1 MSVESIITEN
11 IDIWTSAIKTKSA
24 SGRGSSNKLE
34 LYGIKKLREL
44 ILDLAIRGKLVSQNS
59 DDEPAS
65 ELFKKI
71 EERKLQLIKDKKVK
85 KAKSLPLISSDE
97 IPFQLPT
104 NWKWCRF
111 SELLDFSGGGQPP
124 KSFFSETM
132 LDGYVQLI
140 QIRDLGPNPQP
151 VYIPKEKASKFCTK
165 DDIMVGRYG
174 ASVGKVFWGKE
185 GSYNVALVKI
195 HNDFKA
201 YTPSFIYL
209 LLSSPLGQS
218 FFGGI
223 SRSAQDGFNKNDI
236 APKLIPLLSF
246 EEQNRIV
253 AKVDELMLLC
263 DQLESKTESS
273 IEAHKTLVDTL
284 LATLTNAKDADELNE
299 SWQRISEHF
308 DTLFTTE
315 DSIDQL
321 KQTILQLAV
330 MGKLVKQDPN
340 DEPASALL
348 ERIALE
354 KEQLIKDKK
363 IKKQKALPPINE
375 DHKYFS
381 IPSSWEWVR
390 FESIF
395 YDLKYGTSKKSDYG
409 IDGNAVLRIP
419 NVVNGYV
426 SLDDLKYSNMTTSE
440 LAELK
445 LSKDDLIFIRSNGS
459 LGIVGRCTLIN
470 EDLDNTVYAGYLV
483 RARLPKKQIRA
494 NFINLVMKTK
504 FLRQQIE
511 KPIRTTTGV
520 KNINSTE
527 LGRLYFPLPPIQQQK
542 NIVEKAEQL
551 LAICD
556 NLKLKL
562 EKSQTTQNYLADS
575 ISSSLVS

>member
-11 IDIWTSAIKTKSA
+11 LDVWTSAIKTKST
-24 SGRGSSNKLE
+24 SGRGSSNKFE

-44 ILDLAIRGKLVSQNS
+44 ILELAIRGKLVSQNS
-59 DDEPAS
+59 DDKAAS
-65 ELFKKI
+65 EILKKV

-85 KAKSLPLISSDE
+85 KAKSLPPISSDE
-97 IPFQLPT
+97 IPFQLPPS
-104 NWKWCRF
+104 WQWCRF

-132 LDGYVQLI
+132 LEGYVQLI

-151 VYIPKEKASKFCTK
+151 VYIPKEKASKFCSE
-165 DDIMVGRYG
+165 DDVMVGRYG

-218 FFGGI
+218 FFGGV

-253 AKVDELMLLC
+253 AKVDELMSLC
-263 DQLESKTESS
+263 DQLESQTESN
-273 IEAHKTLVDTL
+273 IEAHQTLVKSLLETL
-284 LATLTNAKDADELNE
+284 SNAKDADELNE

-308 DTLFTTE
+308 DVLFTTE

-340 DEPASALL
+340 DEPASKLL
-348 ERIALE
+348 ERIAVE

-363 IKKQKALPPINE
+363 IKKQKPLPPVSE
-375 DHKYFS
+375 SEKPFD
-381 IPSSWEWVR
+381 IPSGWLWGRIGDVA
-390 FESIF
+390 
-395 YDLKYGTSKKSDYG
+395 LTTDYG
-409 IDGNAVLRIP
+409 LSDKSHEGINGVPVLAMGQIQDG
-419 NVVNGYV
+419 VVNLSTQKKV
-426 SLDDLKYSNMTTSE
+426 PHNVDSLPELYLEDRDLLYNRTNSPELVGKTGIYRAVDEAYTFASYLIRIRTLKTSLLPEFLNLNMQTQLFRTTQIE
-440 LAELK
+440 PFVKQQCGQANV
-445 LSKDDLIFIRSNGS
+445 NGTIMKNMLVAIPPEKEMERI
-459 LGIVGRCTLIN
+459 LGIVEVLMQFCHDLRIKITKKMSLSSKVADLIS
-470 EDLDNTVYAGYLV
+470 
-483 RARLPKKQIRA
+483 
-494 NFINLVMKTK
+494 
-504 FLRQQIE
+504 
-511 KPIRTTTGV
+511 TT
-520 KNINSTE
+520 N
-527 LGRLYFPLPPIQQQK
+527 
-542 NIVEKAEQL
+542 
-551 LAICD
+551 
-556 NLKLKL
+556 
-562 EKSQTTQNYLADS
+562 
-575 ISSSLVS
+575 